1 MRWTF
6 MLLVVLNLFYYVW
19 HLQSVTALPK
29 QAESPVLARAL
40 KQNIQLLSESE
51 DALAPVVAPLPAKG
65 QDVCLFLGG
74 NARRDLVEQLR
85 QRALS
90 LGVTGDILEESV
102 ASDTDYWVYLAP
114 LASRDAS
121 VRQLRELQAR
131 QIESYL
137 IAEGDLANG
146 ISLGMFARRQAAEA
160 AVQKVRQAGYEP
172 ALRELPRARN
182 AYWVKI
188 MPAERRL
195 IGPEVI
201 QQLSATFP
209 GLQHR
214 IEGCE
219 SIATHNSFD

>member
-29 QAESPVLARAL
+29 QAESAVLSRAL

-51 DALAPVVAPLPAKG
+51 SGLIPVVAPLAPKG
-65 QDVCLFLGG
+65 RDVCLFIGG
-74 NARRDLVEQLR
+74 NARRDLVEQLQ
-85 QRALS
+85 QRVLS
-90 LGVTGDILEESV
+90 LGVAGEILEESV
-102 ASDTDYWVYLAP
+102 SSDTDYWVYLAP

-146 ISLGMFARRQAAEA
+146 ISLGMFARRQAAEVA
-160 AVQKVRQAGYEP
+160 MQRVRQAGYEP

-188 MPAERRL
+188 EPAERQL
-195 IGPEVI
+195 IGSEVI
-201 QQLSATFP
+201 QQLSVTFP

-214 IEGCE
+214 LEGCE
-219 SIATHNSFD
+219 SIASHNSFD

>member
-29 QAESPVLARAL
+29 QAESAVLSRAL
-40 KQNIQLLSESE
+40 KQNIQLLSERESG
-51 DALAPVVAPLPAKG
+51 LIPVVAPLAPKG
-65 QDVCLFLGG
+65 RDVCLFIGG
-74 NARRDLVEQLR
+74 NARRDLVEQLQ
-85 QRALS
+85 QRVLS
-90 LGVTGDILEESV
+90 LGVAGEILEESV
-102 ASDTDYWVYLAP
+102 SSDTDYWVYLAP

-146 ISLGMFARRQAAEA
+146 ISLGMFARRQAAEVA
-160 AVQKVRQAGYEP
+160 MRRVRQAGYEP

-188 MPAERRL
+188 EPAERQL
-195 IGPEVI
+195 IGSEVI
-201 QQLSATFP
+201 QQLSVTFP

-214 IEGCE
+214 LEGCE
-219 SIATHNSFD
+219 SIASHNSFD